1 METLEKTLQVTHD
14 WAVDRLHILCDMK
27 TDDVLRSVEDAH
39 AIQSEFAEWLD
50 PNNLRIMKSTHS
62 NILETMIKSLFG
74 IGVLASVVAIPSP
87 EPEQIKAKLEPVEE
101 SVIVEERLGSVLI
114 VLPMSKLF

>member
-14 WAVDRLHILCDMK
+14 WAVDRLHILCDLK

-50 PNNLRIMKSTHS
+50 PN
-62 NILETMIKSLFG
+62 LENHEIYSL
-74 IGVLASVVAIPSP
+74 
-87 EPEQIKAKLEPVEE
+87 EY
-101 SVIVEERLGSVLI
+101 LGDND
-114 VLPMSKLF
+114 

>member
-27 TDDVLRSVEDAH
+27 TDDVLKSVEDAY

-50 PNNLRIMKSTHS
+50 PN
-62 NILETMIKSLFG
+62 LEDHEIYSL
-74 IGVLASVVAIPSP
+74 
-87 EPEQIKAKLEPVEE
+87 EY
-101 SVIVEERLGSVLI
+101 LGDDD
-114 VLPMSKLF
+114 